1 LGLYN
6 ITADPREEHD
16 VAGEHPEIAA
26 KLAQIMKEQHTPSKE
41 FPFAA
46 LDK

>member
-1 LGLYN
+1 VV
-6 ITADPREEHD
+6 AASPREEHN
-16 VAGEHPEIAA
+16 VAAAHPEIAA
-26 KLAQIMKEQHTPSKE
+26 RLAQIMKEQHTPSKE